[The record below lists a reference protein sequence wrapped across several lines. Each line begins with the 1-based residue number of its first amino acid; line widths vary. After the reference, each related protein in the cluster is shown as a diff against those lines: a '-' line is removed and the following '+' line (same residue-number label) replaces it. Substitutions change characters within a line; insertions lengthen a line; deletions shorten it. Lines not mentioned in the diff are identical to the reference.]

1 MVYAKKSLGQHFLVD
16 PEIVSRIIAAL
27 DPKPGETVLEIG
39 PGEGVLTLP
48 LIRSGADIVAVELDC
63 RLAPQLSRLA
73 PEKTNL
79 KVIEADIL
87 RFDPKAIGL
96 GSFALIGNLPY
107 NISTPVMDWILKYH
121 TVIERAVLMMQKE
134 VAERVTSP
142 PGRRAR
148 STISVLTSL
157 YYDSEMVCNVPPE
170 AFRPRPKVDSA
181 VVRFVR
187 HKREYAIESPERF
200 EKFVRFCFRSKR
212 KSLLNNLNSAY
223 PIRRD
228 ELETLIGELFE
239 IRQIRAEQ
247 LELENFISLYNAV
260 LSRL

>member
-1 MVYAKKSLGQHFLVD
+1 MVYAKKSLGQHFLID
-16 PEIVSRIIAAL
+16 PEIISRIIAAL
-27 DPKPGETVLEIG
+27 DPKQGETVLEIG

-48 LIRSGADIVAVELDC
+48 LLRSGANIVAVELDC
-63 RLAPQLSRLA
+63 RLAPELSKLA
-73 PEKTNL
+73 PEKTNF
-79 KVIEADIL
+79 KVFEADIL

-107 NISTPVMDWILKYH
+107 NISTPVMDWILTYH
-121 TVIERAVLMMQKE
+121 GVIDRAVLMMQKE
-134 VAERVTSP
+134 VADRVTSP

-157 YYDSEMVCNVPPE
+157 YYDSEMVCDVPPE

-187 HKREYAIESPERF
+187 HNRSYGIDNPERF
-200 EKFVRFCFRSKR
+200 EKFIRFCFRNKR
-212 KSLLNNLNSAY
+212 KNLLNNLNSAY

-228 ELETLIGELFE
+228 ELEKLIEELFTT
-239 IRQIRAEQ
+239 RQIRAEQ
-247 LELENFISLYNAV
+247 MELDQFITLYNAI
-260 LSRL
+260 LSRV